1 MVRGTPFADTIAS
14 TARDIQGF
22 EMNPLGPLNGKNL
35 GTSVSPWVITPDA
48 LEAFSTNSIPRRA
61 NVPVRPYLQQ
71 DTSNSALDIKL
82 QVHITP
88 AGSTTP
94 KTVCKSN
101 TSYMYWTLEQC
112 MAQQAL
118 AGCRLQTGDLIATG
132 TVSGPGEEEHG
143 CLMEFMK
150 AGTTPP
156 RGYLEDGETVVLDGF
171 CGDEVGF
178 GECVGTLLPAR
189 EMEE

>member
-1 MVRGTPFADTIAS
+1 MS
-14 TARDIQGF
+14 
-22 EMNPLGPLNGKNL
+22 PLGPLNGKNL
-35 GTSVSPWVITPDA
+35 GTNVSSWVITPDA
-48 LEAFSTNSIPRRA
+48 LQAFRTTSVPRRE
-61 NVPVRPYLQQ
+61 NVPVRPYLS
-71 DTSNSALDIKL
+71 DSGSEARDITL

-88 AGSTTP
+88 AGSNEA

-101 TSYMYWTLEQC
+101 TAYMYWTLEQC

-118 AGCRLQTGDLIATG
+118 AGCGLQTGDLIATG

-150 AGTTPP
+150 AGKTPP

-171 CGDEVGF
+171 CGDGIGF
-178 GECVGTLLPAR
+178 GECAGTLLPAR
-189 EMEE
+189 SWEE